1 MFQPWTLATPQPSR
15 RPRISRR
22 WLTCAEPLCSPSPS
36 PHRRVS
42 LQGTP
47 TLLPA
52 VPHRS
57 RAGERVLPGP
67 RGRPG
72 LRSAHGGEPR
82 GWPAPAA
89 APLRTAPH
97 SRPAALPAG
106 RCPPSPA
113 LRGTAG
119 PRCPVGQESAPAGQ
133 CRLPYLLRREPAG
146 WEEEGRRGGGAKGAP
161 SQEPQD
167 APGCR
172 PRPAGRQQPQGTG
185 PRVSF
190 WVWGVASAGSGSRGP
205 APGRH
210 SPETVRAAH
219 GGGRRFRGA
228 GRAQSAPPVPARP
241 PPQEP
246 ALPGLRAHR
255 PRSAARPTVLGETGP
270 GADRVGRRRAR
281 LPTRPRPLS
290 PRRSP
295 RWRTAPR
302 PPPLLGPA

>member
-1 MFQPWTLATPQPSR
+1 MSGFCPAPGAGRGSAPPMGASR
-15 RPRISRR
+15 GAG
-22 WLTCAEPLCSPSPS
+22 L
-36 PHRRVS
+36 H
-42 LQGTP
+42 
-47 TLLPA
+47 LP
-52 VPHRS
+52 P
-57 RAGERVLPGP
+57 
-67 RGRPG
+67 
-72 LRSAHGGEPR
+72 LRSAPPR
-82 GWPAPAA
+82 TAARPPSPPAA
-89 APLRTAPH
+89 ALLPRRSGAPQA
-97 SRPAALPAG
+97 RAAPWGRRALPQVSVASRTCCAG
-106 RCPPSPA
+106 SR
-113 LRGTAG
+113 RGG
-119 PRCPVGQESAPAGQ
+119 K
-133 CRLPYLLRREPAG
+133 RREG
-146 WEEEGRRGGGAKGAP
+146 GGGGAKGAP

-219 GGGRRFRGA
+219 GGGRRFRAA